1 MKISFNYLSQKKWD
15 NITSNYNSTRIER
28 LGSVSVDL
36 IKSSNS
42 QNQRKVYSDT
52 YNFLLDN
59 DNLIDSAEGNVLVNL
74 LSEMEDTNDT
84 SKYIDDIIVNADD
97 RRYTEIIK
105 YIVKLKKPNNSLGYD
120 IANVI
125 YNIEIKGY
133 NANNKKNII
142 SGYNILLNNKD
153 SKEFHSIIV
162 RLKNTLNHD
171 ESIRIISQDSGKS
184 RSDIVKLFD
193 EIEMR

>member
-1 MKISFNYLSQKKWD
+1 MWVLLLSLIHIFPE
-15 NITSNYNSTRIER
+15 NVFREER
-28 LGSVSVDL
+28 FMRYPYRKEDFKAKCLESVSYTHLD
-36 IKSSNS
+36 
-42 QNQRKVYSDT
+42 VY
-52 YNFLLDN
+52 
-59 DNLIDSAEGNVLVNL
+59 
-74 LSEMEDTNDT
+74 
-84 SKYIDDIIVNADD
+84 K
-97 RRYTEIIK
+97 RQ
-105 YIVKLKKPNNSLGYD
+105 GYD

-133 NANNKKNII
+133 NSNNKKNIV

-153 SKEFHSIIV
+153 NKEFHSIIV

-171 ESIRIISQDSGKS
+171 ESIRIISQDIGKS

>member
-1 MKISFNYLSQKKWD
+1 M
-15 NITSNYNSTRIER
+15 
-28 LGSVSVDL
+28 
-36 IKSSNS
+36 
-42 QNQRKVYSDT
+42 
-52 YNFLLDN
+52 LDN

-133 NANNKKNII
+133 NANNKKE
-142 SGYNILLNNKD
+142 YY
-153 SKEFHSIIV
+153 
-162 RLKNTLNHD
+162 
-171 ESIRIISQDSGKS
+171 IRI
-184 RSDIVKLFD
+184 
-193 EIEMR
+193 